1 MKKLIIILYSV
12 LFSLNAMAHTP
23 GEIDRKLLQSFD
35 SSFPHATEVA
45 WQDIGEAYEVYFIQ
59 NGVRSKIIYSK
70 DLTVVQLTRYYKEE
84 QLPYAIDYLLGRD
97 FPKQKVFGVTETS
110 TISLPD
116 NRVSVEYQVVLE
128 DAGRWYQVKMNQ
140 DGSFTLIRKLR
151 KA

>member
-12 LFSLNAMAHTP
+12 LFALNAMAHTP
-23 GEIDRKLLQSFD
+23 GEIDKKLLQSFD

-45 WQDIGEAYEVYFIQ
+45 WQDVGEAFEVYFMQ
-59 NGVRSKIIYSK
+59 NGVRSKILYSK

-116 NRVSVEYQVVLE
+116 NRVTVEYQVVLE
-128 DAGRWYQVKMNQ
+128 DAGRWYQVK
-140 DGSFTLIRKLR
+140 
-151 KA
+151 